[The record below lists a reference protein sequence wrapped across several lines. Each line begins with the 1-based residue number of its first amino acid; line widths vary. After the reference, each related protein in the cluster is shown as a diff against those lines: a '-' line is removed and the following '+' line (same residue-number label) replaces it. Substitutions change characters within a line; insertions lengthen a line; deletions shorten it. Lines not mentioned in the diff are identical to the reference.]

1 MIPKKIDMQKKKKKK
16 LIFFLFFLSHCQ
28 LLLYPYVEPS
38 VLNAEG
44 PCLQA

>member
-1 MIPKKIDMQKKKKKK
+1 MIPKKIDMQKKKKNST
-16 LIFFLFFLSHCQ
+16 FFFFFLSHCQ

>member
-1 MIPKKIDMQKKKKKK
+1 MIPKKIDMQKKKKTHR
-16 LIFFLFFLSHCQ
+16 FSFFFLSRCQ